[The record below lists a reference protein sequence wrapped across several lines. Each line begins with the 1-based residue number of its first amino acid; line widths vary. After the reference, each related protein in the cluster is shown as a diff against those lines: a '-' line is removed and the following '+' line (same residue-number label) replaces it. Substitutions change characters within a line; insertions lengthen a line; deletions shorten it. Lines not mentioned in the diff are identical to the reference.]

1 MTLARPGPRTQ
12 PIRQTTDPTAESAAP
27 PAAAKGAGDESAD
40 TPGSVPGGGCPA
52 PGDGHPSTTAVADCL
67 QRSTRVL
74 GRAALERTLSEL
86 APGGVYLA
94 GPVAWPAGGLLH
106 HRFTLTAVPAR
117 PEGCVVHRGGLFSV
131 ALSRGSPRVA
141 VGHHPALWSPDVP
154 RRWLPT
160 DATAWPTHPRARIG
174 QPRRAPSTP
183 CATGV
188 ADPPDIPPM
197 GGRHLPEDVLTIAR
211 TGGSGD
217 WPPHLAR
224 RPTWWEGPW
233 PRHRTARDPAWS
245 GCR

>member
-1 MTLARPGPRTQ
+1 MDRALTAAEVPQSGSTSAPGKLSTECPESVLDHLRTSNGSR
-12 PIRQTTDPTAESAAP
+12 RQTEGKRPEV
-27 PAAAKGAGDESAD
+27 DESAD
-40 TPGSVPGGGCPA
+40 TPGSVPRPGCPGR
-52 PGDGHPSTTAVADCL
+52 GDGHPSTTAVADCL

-74 GRAALERTLSEL
+74 GRAALGRTLSEL

-94 GPVAWPAGGLLH
+94 EPVTWPAGGLLH

-174 QPRRAPSTP
+174 QPEVPH
-183 CATGV
+183 
-188 ADPPDIPPM
+188 PP
-197 GGRHLPEDVLTIAR
+197 L
-211 TGGSGD
+211 
-217 WPPHLAR
+217 PPHQ
-224 RPTWWEGPW
+224 
-233 PRHRTARDPAWS
+233 S
-245 GCR
+245 